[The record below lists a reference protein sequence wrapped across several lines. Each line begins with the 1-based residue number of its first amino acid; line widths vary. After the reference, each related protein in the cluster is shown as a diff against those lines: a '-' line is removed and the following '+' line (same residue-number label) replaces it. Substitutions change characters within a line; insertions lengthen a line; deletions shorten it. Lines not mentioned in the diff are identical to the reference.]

1 MPANLAYHFASCE
14 EGKSILTTEDDFIL
28 SLSNLEMSIRM
39 KKDFYV
45 SKDEFIAF
53 LSKNILEWDS
63 NDIEKIEYAVEEIQK
78 LLFKHNILINEEI
91 IFIKTTGYEEEH
103 CGYTRQNAIILPV
116 YKINT
121 YTKEN
126 LIPFISHEI
135 FHILSR
141 KNKIFRS
148 NMYDIIGFSLINNL
162 ELPPKIQN
170 IKITNPDAPLINCC
184 TKARTDGERTF
195 IAPVLTFNKDKY
207 NSKEK
212 NSYFKSIEEK
222 LIIIEN
228 TNGVWRFKNKN
239 DSPLLY
245 IRSKI
250 EFLYNE
256 LLENTTGLLHPEEI
270 LAKCF
275 ACMITEKSNI
285 NNHDIIERM
294 KYIAL

>member
-1 MPANLAYHFASCE
+1 MPANLTYHFASCE
-14 EGKSILTTEDDFIL
+14 EGKRILTTKDDFIS

-45 SKDEFIAF
+45 SKDEFMAF
-53 LSKNILEWDS
+53 LSENVIEWDS
-63 NDIEKIEYAVEEIQK
+63 SDIEKIEYAVKEINR
-78 LLFKHNILINEEI
+78 LLFKHNTHIGEEI

-116 YKINT
+116 YKINN

-141 KNKIFRS
+141 KNKIFRI

-184 TKARTDGERTF
+184 TEARTDGERTF
-195 IAPVLTFNKDKY
+195 IAPILTFNKDKY

-228 TNGVWRFKNKN
+228 INGVWRFKNKN

-256 LLENTTGLLHPEEI
+256 LLENATGLLHPEEI
-270 LAKCF
+270 LAECF

-294 KYIAL
+294 KHIAL